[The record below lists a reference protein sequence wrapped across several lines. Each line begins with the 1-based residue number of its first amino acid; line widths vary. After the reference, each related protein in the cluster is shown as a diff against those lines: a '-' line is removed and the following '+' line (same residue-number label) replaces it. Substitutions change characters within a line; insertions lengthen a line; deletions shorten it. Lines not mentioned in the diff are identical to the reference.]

1 MTDNDKLNFIQSVFR
16 RYISQIETLAQFK
29 TFIGNITPAKV
40 RNAIKAE
47 LQKDIDSC
55 SGEITNK
62 QEKVSNLTTFKDEI
76 NNL

>member
-1 MTDNDKLNFIQSVFR
+1 MTDSDKLNFIQEMLKR
-16 RYISQIETLAQFK
+16 RISELATLTDLK
-29 TFIGNITPAKV
+29 DFIKDITPGKI
-40 RNAIKAE
+40 RKAIKDE